1 MGNIPGDMLKATL
14 DVHLS
19 LIMKIINLSFES
31 GCFPGHLKLEEVSP
45 ISMKNDDLNK
55 ENCRPTSVSFNV
67 SKVFEKIIYSQI
79 DVFMQ
84 DKLSKI
90 LTGFRKN
97 HSTQHCLIYM
107 LEN

>member
-1 MGNIPGDMLKATL
+1 
-14 DVHLS
+14 
-19 LIMKIINLSFES
+19 
-31 GCFPGHLKLEEVSP
+31 
-45 ISMKNDDLNK
+45 MKNDDLNK